1 MIFSES
7 QSASLWLDKP
17 ARNTKITAA
26 STSTSGSRS
35 TTSKT
40 LTTSKIHAKLLKFRQ
55 RFEEVPVSS
64 TKQSKL
70 QISYPL
76 SVSHVSH
83 LDSSFSFDL
92 ESAFDN
98 VPAHTLDEYIPQ
110 HRSHSRHTSLLVE
123 DVQDQHQ
130 PMVTPLS
137 SVVSNSYNNAAEQL
151 VSLDPVQKANLKAI
165 SSYRTSPTPLWHS
178 NSHITSPQSKRNSIA
193 STTIAIGSQFSNTS
207 TFTASTSIRSDLASA
222 SGMLNKLSLI
232 MPQQNSNAYDD
243 INENDID
250 SEDGGVI
257 SDLEDDRFSQIPS
270 APLPPKSIIEP
281 VEMLTAIYQRQKEL
295 DDILIASDSEDDY
308 DDEEELCQ
316 KIMKFTFTDTL
327 QCVTENIAQQ
337 DDENDLVGNDIV
349 IDDVKMQKMNARC
362 RDSVIQ
368 LLEDEAL
375 EQQLLMD
382 LLDNTQKSLHKSI
395 SIPKLSSFKSI
406 PTLNDIQE
414 EEEEEEE
421 EEAHKLLEK
430 EFEGFGE
437 PSDGSIIDT
446 TFNLASSVPSRGLS
460 SSSSSSSSRVCD
472 VDFFKDIEVNLD
484 DTLSLQASD
493 DVVGV

>member
-17 ARNTKITAA
+17 ARDTKITAA
-26 STSTSGSRS
+26 STSGSRS

-40 LTTSKIHAKLLKFRQ
+40 LNTSKIHAKLLKFRQ

-64 TKQSKL
+64 TTQSKL

-98 VPAHTLDEYIPQ
+98 VPAHTLDEYLPQ
-110 HRSHSRHTSLLVE
+110 SRSHSRHTSLLVE

-130 PMVTPLS
+130 PTVTSLS
-137 SVVSNSYNNAAEQL
+137 NAVSNSYNNAEEQL
-151 VSLDPVQKANLKAI
+151 VSLDPVQKANLKAV
-165 SSYRTSPTPLWHS
+165 SSYRTSPTPLWPS

-207 TFTASTSIRSDLASA
+207 TFTTSTSIRSDLAST

-232 MPQQNSNAYDD
+232 MPQSNSNAHDD

-250 SEDGGVI
+250 SEVDVI

>member
-1 MIFSES
+1 
-7 QSASLWLDKP
+7 
-17 ARNTKITAA
+17 
-26 STSTSGSRS
+26 
-35 TTSKT
+35 
-40 LTTSKIHAKLLKFRQ
+40 
-55 RFEEVPVSS
+55 
-64 TKQSKL
+64 
-70 QISYPL
+70 
-76 SVSHVSH
+76 
-83 LDSSFSFDL
+83 
-92 ESAFDN
+92 
-98 VPAHTLDEYIPQ
+98 
-110 HRSHSRHTSLLVE
+110 
-123 DVQDQHQ
+123 
-130 PMVTPLS
+130 
-137 SVVSNSYNNAAEQL
+137 
-151 VSLDPVQKANLKAI
+151 
-165 SSYRTSPTPLWHS
+165 
-178 NSHITSPQSKRNSIA
+178 
-193 STTIAIGSQFSNTS
+193 
-207 TFTASTSIRSDLASA
+207 
-222 SGMLNKLSLI
+222 
-232 MPQQNSNAYDD
+232 
-243 INENDID
+243 
-250 SEDGGVI
+250 
-257 SDLEDDRFSQIPS
+257 
-270 APLPPKSIIEP
+270 
-281 VEMLTAIYQRQKEL
+281 
-295 DDILIASDSEDDY
+295 
-308 DDEEELCQ
+308 
-316 KIMKFTFTDTL
+316 
-327 QCVTENIAQQ
+327 
-337 DDENDLVGNDIV
+337 
-349 IDDVKMQKMNARC
+349 MNARC